1 MELEYELT
9 WMGEHYSF
17 YKRIVHEVPQG
28 LCLSVT
34 DPSRGLRNGENVL
47 IP

>member
-1 MELEYELT
+1 MELESELA

-17 YKRIVHEVPQG
+17 YKHVAHEVPQE

-34 DPSRGLRNGENVL
+34 DPSRGLRNGGEVL